1 MCSLGVSCLYLP
13 EFLFLGMHQISPG
26 LRQNSSIICS
36 TYSEDTVISS
46 SFISH
51 IMFEI
56 IVDIEIGPDCSYH
69 EARDKK
75 WLRMGD
81 FPLHGHVV

>member
-1 MCSLGVSCLYLP
+1 MRSN
-13 EFLFLGMHQISPG
+13 LFLGMHQISPG

-56 IVDIEIGPDCSYH
+56 IVDIEIGPDCSDVLVLM
-69 EARDKK
+69 ARDKK
-75 WLRMGD
+75 WLWMGD